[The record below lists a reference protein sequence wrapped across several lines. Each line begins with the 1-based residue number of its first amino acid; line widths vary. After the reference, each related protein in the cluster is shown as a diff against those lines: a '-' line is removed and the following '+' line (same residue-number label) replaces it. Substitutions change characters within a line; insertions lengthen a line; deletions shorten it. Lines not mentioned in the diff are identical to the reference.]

1 MSVTTVGAEPELP
14 TLRAASPST
23 VCSVGGRMNEI
34 SFTLV
39 KGVRV
44 TKFYVVAISL

>member
-14 TLRAASPST
+14 TLRGVSPST
-23 VCSVGGRMNEI
+23 ICCVGGRMNEI

-44 TKFYVVAISL
+44 INFYVEAI